1 MESDTTHSRLLA
13 VVVALVVAGVAIA
26 VGAGLSVGAGLVL
39 EATNVQLGV
48 AGSLVLALVLVQ
60 GVAFGGISLAF
71 LEFTGRGRSFVSA
84 AVPDGRDVL
93 VSVGGYVLAFAAV
106 FAGAMVATAVSR
118 LLGTDTQAQNR
129 IVEIGIESPE
139 VLLLLVPM
147 AFLLIGPGEELL
159 FRGVVQG
166 LLRERFSAVWAI
178 VVASVIFAAIHY
190 AAIVGSDAGRIAAI
204 VVLFFPSVV
213 LGALYE
219 YTDNLVVPA
228 LVHALYDATLF
239 LGLYVVIQAD
249 LLEEF
254 QSMAIA
260 LVPAPL

>member
-1 MESDTTHSRLLA
+1 MDSGHSNTPLDQLFT
-13 VVVALVVAGVAIA
+13 VVLPLIVAGVAIV
-26 VGAGLSVGAGLVL
+26 VGAVLSTGIGAAL
-39 EATNVQLGV
+39 EAADVQLGI
-48 AGSLVLALVLVQ
+48 AGRLVLALVLVQ

-71 LEFTGRGRSFVSA
+71 LELTGRGREFVDA
-84 AVPDGRDVL
+84 DVPDVRDL
-93 VSVGGYVLAFAAV
+93 LATVGGYLLAFAAV
-106 FAGAMVATAVSR
+106 FVGAMVATAISR

-178 VVASVIFAAIHY
+178 VIASVVFAAIHY

-204 VVLFFPSVV
+204 VVLLFPSVV

-228 LVHALYDATLF
+228 LVHAAYDATLF
-239 LGLYVVIQAD
+239 VGLYVVIQAD
-249 LLEEF
+249 LLDEL
-254 QSMAIA
+254 QSMAVAA
-260 LVPAPL
+260 L